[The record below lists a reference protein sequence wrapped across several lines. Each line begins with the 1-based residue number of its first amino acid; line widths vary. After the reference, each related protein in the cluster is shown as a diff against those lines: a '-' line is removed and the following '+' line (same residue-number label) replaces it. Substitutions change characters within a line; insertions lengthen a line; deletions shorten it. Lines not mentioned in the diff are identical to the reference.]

1 MVLFMSKDLN
11 PDKALI
17 FRITHRDNVRW
28 IVENGLHCK
37 RSEIVDPN
45 FVSIGNPELI
55 CKRQYRSV
63 DIPPGGTL
71 SDYIPF
77 YFTPFSPMMY
87 NIKTGFAGI
96 TRRSNQEIVILVS
109 SLHKVAAEGGSF
121 VFSDRHAYLQ
131 TARFFA
137 DTADLNQIDWPILQA
152 RDFRRDP
159 DDIGKVERYQAEA
172 LVRRHMPVSWLKGI
186 LCYNQAVKEGLDGLL
201 GERDMNLKVVVAPRW
216 YF

>member
-1 MVLFMSKDLN
+1 MSKSLN

-17 FRITHRDNVRW
+17 FRITHGDNVQW
-28 IVENGLHCK
+28 IIDNGLHCK
-37 RSEIVDPN
+37 SSEIVAPN

-55 CKRQYRSV
+55 HKRQYRAV
-63 DIPPGGTL
+63 DVPPGGTL

-87 NIKTGFAGI
+87 NINTGFAGI
-96 TRRSNQEIVILVS
+96 TKRPNQEIVILVS
-109 SLHKVAAEGGSF
+109 SLHKVADQGGTF

-137 DTADLNQIDWPILQA
+137 DVADLSQIDWPILQA

-159 DDIGKVERYQAEA
+159 DDMGKMERYQAEA
-172 LVRRHMPVSWLKGI
+172 LVHRHMPVGWFKGI
-186 LCYNQAVKEGLDGLL
+186 LCYNQAVKKELDGLL
-201 GERDMNLKVVVAPRW
+201 QERDMNVKVVVAPRW